1 MSNVSQ
7 EKSEEHLMA
16 VESLGRL
23 GGGEFIVVQPVY
35 FFIFNYQL
43 LKEMEKSGLLF

>member
-23 GGGEFIVVQPVY
+23 GGGVY
-35 FFIFNYQL
+35 CSTTSVFLYF
-43 LKEMEKSGLLF
+43 